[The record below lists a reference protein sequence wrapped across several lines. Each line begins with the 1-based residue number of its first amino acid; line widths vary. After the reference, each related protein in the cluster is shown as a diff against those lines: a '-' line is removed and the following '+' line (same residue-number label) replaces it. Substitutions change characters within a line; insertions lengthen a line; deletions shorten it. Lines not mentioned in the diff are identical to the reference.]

1 MLRVLWTSPPI
12 TSRISP
18 DMGRSSVS
26 ASATSVHRPRT
37 SPDERFVSSSIAK
50 VLKCAYVEGIMAKK
64 IKTSRTDVT
73 HAPSPFAAAYA
84 ARLAKQVNE
93 ELSSFRSASMRKKR
107 VRAAR
112 K

>member
-1 MLRVLWTSPPI
+1 
-12 TSRISP
+12 
-18 DMGRSSVS
+18 
-26 ASATSVHRPRT
+26 
-37 SPDERFVSSSIAK
+37 
-50 VLKCAYVEGIMAKK
+50 MAKK

-107 VRAAR
+107 VRTAR
-112 K
+112 E